1 MKSSNVWYN
10 VWHLKKTTIY
20 LPDELK
26 KKVEEMARQ
35 EKKSEADII
44 RDAVSTAVHT
54 WRVYPKPQLPLPG
67 MKLGDPTIAER
78 AGDLLDG
85 FGE

>member
-1 MKSSNVWYN
+1 M
-10 VWHLKKTTIY
+10 KKTTIY

-26 KKVEEMARQ
+26 KKVEAMAKR

-44 RDAVSTAVHT
+44 RDAISTAVEAKP
-54 WRVYPKPQLPLPG
+54 VYPKPRLPLPG
-67 MKLGDPTIAER
+67 MKLGDRTIAER

>member
-1 MKSSNVWYN
+1 M
-10 VWHLKKTTIY
+10 KKTTIY

-26 KKVEEMARQ
+26 KRVEAMAKR

-44 RDAVSTAVHT
+44 RDAVSTAVEAKRT
-54 WRVYPKPQLPLPG
+54 YPKPRIPLPG

>member
-1 MKSSNVWYN
+1 
-10 VWHLKKTTIY
+10 LKKTTIY

-26 KKVEEMARQ
+26 KQVEEMAKQ

-44 RDAVSTAVHT
+44 RDAVSSAVQN
-54 WRVYPKPQLPLPG
+54 WRVYPKPQVPLPG
-67 MKLGDPTIAER
+67 MKLGDSTIAER